1 MVARCRRRVP
11 SLETKRNQTG
21 SSRARPAARPRPRH
35 HADAAPRRGGGHG
48 APALLG
54 RAAPLLPRGPDG
66 GQGAVRG
73 RARQGGRGRRQVR
86 RRRPPVDRRGGAAD
100 VMAEAHAKVGDAA
113 PGLVAAA
120 RSSARAFVQQHFPV
134 QPAPEP
140 PEEIDDAVV
149 RKILTTDRGPPS
161 AEHVARWK
169 AARRAAAE
177 RRASPSPSSSRCA
190 TRSSSA
196 STTCR
201 CRRRL

>member
-11 SLETKRNQTG
+11 SLETKPNG
-21 SSRARPAARPRPRH
+21 LLARAGLRRALDRAITRTQLRGAA
-35 HADAAPRRGGGHG
+35 AGT
-48 APALLG
+48 
-54 RAAPLLPRGPDG
+54 
-66 GQGAVRG
+66 
-73 RARQGGRGRRQVR
+73 ARQRFW
-86 RRRPPVDRRGGAAD
+86 GAQLRFFREVQTAAKVPYVAERAKEAVAAGKSVVVGLQSTGEAGLRD

-140 PEEIDDAVV
+140 LEEIDDAVV
-149 RKILTTDRGPPS
+149 RKILTTDRGPSS

-177 RRASPSPSSSRCA
+177 K
-190 TRSSSA
+190 
-196 STTCR
+196 
-201 CRRRL
+201 